1 MKLKYHKLRETAL
14 LLLIIINLQVTYLM
28 QQFSQQINKHDVSN
42 LVKSSDLSAK
52 AKTLPAKA
60 ELKAQPDKTVKM
72 QKYDLRYFLGKSF
85 FTYDCSQNIFFIS
98 QILMC

>member
-1 MKLKYHKLRETAL
+1 MKLKYHKLRESTL
-14 LLLIIINLQVTYLM
+14 LLPLTINLQVTYLM

-42 LVKSSDLSAK
+42 LVKSFDLSAK
-52 AKTLPAKA
+52 AKTLSTKA
-60 ELKAQPDKTVKM
+60 ELKAQPDQTVKM

-98 QILMC
+98 QILMY

>member
-1 MKLKYHKLRETAL
+1 MKLKYHKLRESAL
-14 LLLIIINLQVTYLM
+14 LLLITINLQVTYLM
-28 QQFSQQINKHDVSN
+28 QQFSQQINKHVSN

-52 AKTLPAKA
+52 AKILPTKA

>member
-1 MKLKYHKLRETAL
+1 MKLKYHKLRDSAV
-14 LLLIIINLQVTYLM
+14 LLLITINLQVTYLM
-28 QQFSQQINKHDVSN
+28 QQFSQQINKHDISN

-60 ELKAQPDKTVKM
+60 ELKGQPDKTVKM

>member
-1 MKLKYHKLRETAL
+1 MRESAL
-14 LLLIIINLQVTYLM
+14 LLLITINLQVTYLM

-52 AKTLPAKA
+52 AKILPTKA

-72 QKYDLRYFLGKSF
+72 QKYD
-85 FTYDCSQNIFFIS
+85 
-98 QILMC
+98 